1 MSTSKDTLVNVLRV
15 RYDAHSA
22 EAVFQ
27 MACARAGLEGTT
39 AFEARELR
47 AFRDAV
53 ERVGDRVTSVL
64 AQIDELLE
72 SAGAKPDGKADKAES
87 KADKSDKADKKAEK
101 ADKADKSDKADKK
114 AESVAKAEPAKPA
127 AAGTTIVLRGLELEE
142 GEQLFVCGAHAEL
155 GNWDPALAR
164 PMVREGDGW
173 LVKIDVPADAEVAF
187 KFLCRGPDGEV
198 TWEPGG
204 NRVVRANERVDA
216 TWRSATP

>member
-39 AFEARELR
+39 AFETKELR

-64 AQIDELLE
+64 AQIDDLIEG
-72 SAGAKPDGKADKAES
+72 AGGKSDGKPAAKAEAP
-87 KADKSDKADKKAEK
+87 KAEAPKAEAAKAEAPKAEKADKKAEP
-101 ADKADKSDKADKK
+101 A
-114 AESVAKAEPAKPA
+114 PAKTEA
-127 AAGTTIVLRGLELEE
+127 AQAAGTTIMLRGVDTEE
-142 GEQLFVCGAHAEL
+142 GEQVLICGALENL

-173 LVKIDVPADAEVAF
+173 LAKVELPADAEVAF
-187 KFLCRGPDGEV
+187 KFLCRGSDGEV

-204 NRVVRANERVDA
+204 NRVARANERLEA
-216 TWRSATP
+216 TWRSAS